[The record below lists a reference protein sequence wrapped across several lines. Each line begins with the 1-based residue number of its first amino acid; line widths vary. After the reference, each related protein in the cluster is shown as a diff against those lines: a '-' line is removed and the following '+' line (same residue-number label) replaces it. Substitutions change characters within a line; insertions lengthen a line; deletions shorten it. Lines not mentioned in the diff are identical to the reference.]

1 MLLRVL
7 AVLHVLIAI
16 LLFPVTPLL
25 DSFAPLMLIAQLW
38 LIVLAV
44 RMWRR
49 DPNVIRPLHWTHAV
63 FLAADTMLI
72 GFGVWILMAA
82 QGRPGV
88 SHVDGAVGM
97 GAGIVGL
104 IVIAIGMCL
113 ALFSTVT
120 LLLTLRLRTAAEIP
134 TE

>member
-16 LLFPVTPLL
+16 LLFPVTPFSG
-25 DSFAPLMLIAQLW
+25 SFAPLMLIAQVW
-38 LIVLAV
+38 SIVLAV

-49 DPNVIRPLHWTHAV
+49 DPNVIQSLLWTHAV
-63 FLAADTMLI
+63 LLAADAVLI
-72 GFGVWILMAA
+72 GYGVWILMAA
-82 QGRPGV
+82 GGRGDAP
-88 SHVDGAVGM
+88 HVDSAVGM
-97 GAGIVGL
+97 GIGILGL

-113 ALFSTVT
+113 AVFSTVM
-120 LLLTLRLRTAAEIP
+120 LLLASRLRTAAAIP